1 MSHLFNAFIFLMFH
15 IFHRHFFL
23 SEWHKRIKIAT
34 QAISNALG
42 FQIVTEAGTRNEIAE
57 INPNK
62 MMG

>member
-1 MSHLFNAFIFLMFH
+1 MHLFLLCFTYILQT
-15 IFHRHFFL
+15 FFL

-34 QAISNALG
+34 QAISNALS
-42 FQIVTEAGTRNEIAE
+42 FPIVTEAGTCNEIAE